1 MITNKTEAVVNL
13 LNQVIEEAVK
23 DGGDSGGAYHQNQ
36 ENLYIAISN
45 LLDCLTLSRD
55 YEVVDTQNFYD
66 WSNIKI
72 KARINSFKIEEIK
85 K

>member
-1 MITNKTEAVVNL
+1 MVGILAELIIK
-13 LNQVIEEAVK
+13 IK
-23 DGGDSGGAYHQNQ
+23 K
-36 ENLYIAISN
+36 NLYIAINN